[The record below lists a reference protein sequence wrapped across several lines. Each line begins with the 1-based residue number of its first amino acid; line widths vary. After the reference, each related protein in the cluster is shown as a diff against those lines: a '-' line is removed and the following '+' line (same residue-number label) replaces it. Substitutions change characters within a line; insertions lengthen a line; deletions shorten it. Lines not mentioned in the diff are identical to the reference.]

1 MNAIGAAAEA
11 ADHHPDLDLRYGHL
25 NVRLRSHD
33 VFGITDRD
41 VALARQ
47 ISALASEQG
56 VAADPAVVSVVD
68 LALDTPDHGPLKPF
82 WRTVLG
88 YRDHPDADDEVRD
101 DDGDGPALWFQA
113 SGSEEPRQRWHLDV
127 RVPEEVAEQR
137 IADAVAAGG
146 TVVDRGADVRR
157 PRRRRGQ
164 QGLRLQRRRRRPP
177 GASPGARVEAVV
189 QLGEAVVVGHVPVRG
204 DGFDVR
210 AVAEPVVHRPARAPG
225 HGGCARTAP
234 RRGSPGPGRGGRR
247 AA

>member
-1 MNAIGAAAEA
+1 MSDTHLSKDEIAAAELGDWRPLAGALQTRFRTGDFATGLRLVNAIGAAAEA

-33 VFGITDRD
+33 VFGVTDRD

-127 RVPEEVAEQR
+127 RVPEDVAEQR

-146 TVVDRGADVRR
+146 TVVDRAPTFVVLADGEGNKVCVC
-157 PRRRRGQ
+157 RG
-164 QGLRLQRRRRRPP
+164 
-177 GASPGARVEAVV
+177 
-189 QLGEAVVVGHVPVRG
+189 
-204 DGFDVR
+204 
-210 AVAEPVVHRPARAPG
+210 
-225 HGGCARTAP
+225 
-234 RRGSPGPGRGGRR
+234 
-247 AA
+247 